1 MHPTEGNLKALFK
14 TSFVTIQAAN
24 QYTEVLTQLKHA
36 DLSMPGHI
44 KEVSGPSN
52 MSDRLSTNQ
61 SCGHKMSSRYVLLQL
76 RWHTGKQKQNCK
88 NQLGLGNTYIT
99 DQHYKF

>member
-1 MHPTEGNLKALFK
+1 MHPAEGNLKALFK
-14 TSFVTIQAAN
+14 TSFMTIQAAN
-24 QYTEVLTQLKHA
+24 QYTEVLTQLKHV

-61 SCGHKMSSRYVLLQL
+61 SCGHEEMSSRYMLLQL
-76 RWHTGKQKQNCK
+76 RWCTDRGKTK
-88 NQLGLGNTYIT
+88 NQLGSGNTYIM
-99 DQHYKF
+99 DQPYKF